1 LVPYDNTAAF
11 VEAAANLARDWPQG
25 KTMGANARF
34 VAEQLGWE
42 RLVEELE
49 AVFHQA
55 AQTLPASQ
63 AILMAHPQN
72 ASA

>member
-1 LVPYDNTAAF
+1 LVPFDDTDAF
-11 VEAAANLARDWPQG
+11 VAAAANLARDWPQA
-25 KTMGANARF
+25 KLMGAKARL

-55 AQTLPASQ
+55 AQTVPTSQ
-63 AILMAHPQN
+63 GPLIAHPLN